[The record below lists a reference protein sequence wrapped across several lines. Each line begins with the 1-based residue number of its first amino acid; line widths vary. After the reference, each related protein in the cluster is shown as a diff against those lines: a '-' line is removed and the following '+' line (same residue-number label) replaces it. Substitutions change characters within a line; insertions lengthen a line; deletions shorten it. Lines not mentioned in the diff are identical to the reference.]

1 MDEEAESILT
11 WDGPEEVRKQVS
23 FSYPPAPG
31 LRSQAKDA
39 PNTAFVPRWRLP
51 ALLPTPRYGAFGL
64 TLGDGHLDG
73 GFLRASSVAD
83 AADVFP
89 GVSGRDLQD
98 SQEGP
103 MDLGRKQRCGL
114 P

>member
-11 WDGPEEVRKQVS
+11 GDGPEEVRKQVS
-23 FSYPPAPG
+23 FFCPPVPRLG
-31 LRSQAKDA
+31 SQVKDA
-39 PNTAFVPRWRLP
+39 PNTDFVPRWRLP
-51 ALLPTPRYGAFGL
+51 AVLPMPRCGAFGL

-103 MDLGRKQRCGL
+103 MDLGRKQHCGL
-114 P
+114 L